1 MNALRFLLKIPFFL
15 FCFKSG
21 RRILLSVLTI
31 IVLVILFHHFGPQ
44 PFEVSPLQRKV
55 GEDLVEKAVDAFPWN
70 KIVGSVLM
78 VAEVEQWSPYFQ
90 NAIREKVTN
99 YKSDGS
105 RKFDI
110 LPDSFTDRVLKALGF
125 DNSTGELSDEKI
137 LKILNEEKSA
147 DSLLL
152 VRFTSRD
159 YIEDEETIGGHLL
172 CTFYTKSPDGSV
184 TKIPVSV
191 STEHKKATG
200 FMGKTVHYFR
210 SMTTAHKFIWGILG
224 VVLFPFLMAP
234 VTLTVIRAQSAKAN
248 GFMIF
253 VYAALLFLFEGL
265 LFSAPTGILQ
275 SLIMCA
281 WGIAIVWY
289 LLKTC
294 DMLASPEF
302 RRRMQVQARK
312 RQ

>member
-1 MNALRFLLKIPFFL
+1 MGALRFLLKVPFFL
-15 FCFKSG
+15 FCFRGG
-21 RRILLSVLTI
+21 RRILLSVFTI
-31 IVLVILFHHFGPQ
+31 IVLVILFHHFGPK
-44 PFEVSPLQRKV
+44 PFEMSPMQRLV
-55 GEDLVEKAVDAFPWN
+55 GNDLVEKAADAFPWN

-78 VAEVEQWSPYFQ
+78 VAEIEQWSPFFQ
-90 NAIREKVTN
+90 DARREKVTN
-99 YKSDGS
+99 YKPDGS

-110 LPDSFTDRVLKALGF
+110 LPDSFTDRILKTLGF
-125 DNSTGELSDEKI
+125 STSTGELSDEQI
-137 LKILNEEKSA
+137 HRILNEEKSA

-159 YIEDEETIGGHLL
+159 YIEDAETIGGHLL
-172 CTFYTKSPDGSV
+172 CTFYTKGPDGKA

-191 STEHKKATG
+191 STEHKKASG
-200 FMGKTVHYFR
+200 FFGKAVHYFR
-210 SMTTAHKFIWGILG
+210 SMTTPHKLLWGILG
-224 VVLFPFLMAP
+224 VILFPFLMAP
-234 VTLTVIRAQSAKAN
+234 VTLAVVHAQSAKAN

-253 VYAALLFLFEGL
+253 TYAALLFLFEGL

-294 DMLASPEF
+294 DMLASPAF
-302 RRRMQVQARK
+302 RRRMQVHARS
-312 RQ
+312 

>member
-1 MNALRFLLKIPFFL
+1 MGALRFLLKVPFFL
-15 FCFKSG
+15 FCFRGG
-21 RRILLSVLTI
+21 RRILLSVFTI
-31 IVLVILFHHFGPQ
+31 IVLVILFHHFGPK
-44 PFEVSPLQRKV
+44 PFEMSPMQRQV
-55 GEDLVEKAVDAFPWN
+55 GNDLVEKAADAFPWN

-78 VAEVEQWSPYFQ
+78 VAEIEQWSPFFQ
-90 NAIREKVTN
+90 DAIREKVTN
-99 YKSDGS
+99 YKPDGS

-110 LPDSFTDRVLKALGF
+110 LPDSFTDRILKTLGF
-125 DNSTGELSDEKI
+125 STSTGELSDEQI
-137 LKILNEEKSA
+137 HRILNEEKSA

-159 YIEDEETIGGHLL
+159 YIEDAETIGGHLL
-172 CTFYTKSPDGSV
+172 CTFYTKGPDGKA

-191 STEHKKATG
+191 STEHKKASG
-200 FMGKTVHYFR
+200 FFGKAVHYFR
-210 SMTTAHKFIWGILG
+210 SMTTPHKLLWGILG
-224 VVLFPFLMAP
+224 VILFPFLMAP
-234 VTLTVIRAQSAKAN
+234 VTLAVVHAQSAKAN

-253 VYAALLFLFEGL
+253 TYAALLFLFEGL

-294 DMLASPEF
+294 DMLASPAF
-302 RRRMQVQARK
+302 RRRMQVHARS
-312 RQ
+312 